1 MTFEM
6 NRLRSSLWVM
16 TLLLALLVG
25 SGIVSA
31 QAPIEIEV
39 WHRWGGE
46 HEKIFNE
53 LVEDFN
59 QRHPGIK
66 VTGVSIPGE
75 YVDLVE
81 RIFARLA
88 ARQAPPDVLATGH
101 FLLSYTTRTFSA
113 LNLDFF
119 AADELAEI
127 EERFAN
133 PALLDI
139 GRVDGA
145 LYGIPFTISNQVLYY
160 NPEIFEQAGLD
171 PNKPPRT
178 WDEVREYAQA
188 IKDKTDAAPLYIA
201 TPDTWLMAALIESNG
216 GRMMVDG
223 KAAFNSPEAV
233 EAMTMWRQ
241 FYVDGLIPQVSQ
253 EEAERAF
260 QGGGMG
266 MYAQSIMRLGPFSV
280 TSPWMKVAPL
290 PSFGDKTK
298 RLPAGGASLVVLS
311 RDRAKAQA
319 AWEFLK
325 YTTTPE
331 AMSIW
336 VKTGYLNPLKA
347 EVPVADP
354 RQQPALDQLEFA
366 VPWVDWGG
374 PLGLEIEKMVMDARD
389 RILHGAVGVQEGL
402 DQAVREVNNLLI
414 F

>member
-1 MTFEM
+1 MYK
-6 NRLRSSLWVM
+6 LRSSIFVA
-16 TLLLALLVG
+16 TLLLIFVVG
-25 SGIVSA
+25 SGVLSA

-46 HEKIFNE
+46 HERIFNE
-53 LVEDFN
+53 LIEAFN
-59 QRHPGIK
+59 ATHPGIK
-66 VTGVSIPGE
+66 VTGVGIPGE

-81 RIFARLA
+81 RLFARLA

-119 AADELAEI
+119 AADEIAEI
-127 EERFAN
+127 EARFAN
-133 PALLDI
+133 SALLDI

-160 NPEIFEQAGLD
+160 NPDIFRQAGLD
-171 PNKPPRT
+171 PNKPPST
-178 WDEVREYAQA
+178 WEEVREYAVK
-188 IKDKTDAAPLYIA
+188 IKQNTSAAPLYIA

-233 EAMTMWRQ
+233 EAMEMWRG
-241 FYVDGLIPQVSQ
+241 FYADGLIPQIST
-253 EEAERAF
+253 EEAERVF
-260 QGGGMG
+260 QAGGMG

-280 TSPWMKVAPL
+280 TAPWLQVAPL
-290 PSFGDKTK
+290 PSFGDKPK
-298 RLPAGGASLVVLS
+298 RLPAGGSSLVILS

-325 YTTTPE
+325 FTTTPE
-331 AMSIW
+331 AMAIW

-347 EVPVADP
+347 DVPLADP
-354 RQQPALDQLEFA
+354 RQKPAMDQLDLA

-374 PLGLEIEKMVMDARD
+374 PLGLEIEKVVMDYRD
-389 RILHGAVGVQEGL
+389 KILYGVLGVKEGL
-402 DQAVREVNNLLI
+402 DQAVREVNSLLI